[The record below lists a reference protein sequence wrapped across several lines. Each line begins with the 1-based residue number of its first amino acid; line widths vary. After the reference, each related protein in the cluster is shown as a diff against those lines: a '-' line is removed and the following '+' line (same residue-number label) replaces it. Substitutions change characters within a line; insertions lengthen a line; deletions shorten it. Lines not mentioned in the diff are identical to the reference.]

1 MVNVLFHPDWDF
13 LIDSNEPS
21 CQSFNGNDQGYI
33 LRNCGAIGGN
43 ISPFKDFLVPFED
56 ENSAL
61 CGSIASTN
69 EEGRYLT
76 FDCVYPYN
84 GTGLLSILPEID
96 HAAPLEGVTT
106 DDLTRISKHI
116 LGITPLDNS
125 FAILAADANNSG
137 SITTFDIVELRKL
150 ILGIYL
156 ELPNNSNWRFIPD
169 YCFNDPVFTATF
181 NGPYPFL
188 AKWVNP
194 DESTPIPPN
203 TNERVYGSGIL
214 PVAPNNTSWM
224 DHVSIDPE
232 GSGGQNINTWSFW
245 GIKIGDVNCS
255 ADLDGLTTN
264 DPDDKFVTVPHT
276 TIITNQV
283 FKLEVKAVGNAPVSS
298 WQMGIEFAEDSLEIL
313 QIQPGNSGE
322 TFSLDNFGLTE
333 VASGKLKALNFS
345 ETGSGINLNGKTL
358 FTIVLKALKPI
369 SSIGQQFKL
378 KNTVLPKKI
387 YSTNGDEIESLDL
400 QLNILQGSI
409 MVGGSEYKLGM
420 KNNSSSF
427 SYNLTEYPV
436 PFGSEITFE
445 FELPKEEQ
453 IQLSIYDTF
462 GRILLGRNE
471 KFTKGYQSIMLDQLE
486 SIPAGLYWYS
496 LEIGDDILF
505 GKIIK
510 K

>member
-1 MVNVLFHPDWDF
+1 
-13 LIDSNEPS
+13 
-21 CQSFNGNDQGYI
+21 
-33 LRNCGAIGGN
+33 
-43 ISPFKDFLVPFED
+43 
-56 ENSAL
+56 
-61 CGSIASTN
+61 
-69 EEGRYLT
+69 
-76 FDCVYPYN
+76 
-84 GTGLLSILPEID
+84 
-96 HAAPLEGVTT
+96 
-106 DDLTRISKHI
+106 
-116 LGITPLDNS
+116 
-125 FAILAADANNSG
+125 
-137 SITTFDIVELRKL
+137 
-150 ILGIYL
+150 
-156 ELPNNSNWRFIPD
+156 
-169 YCFNDPVFTATF
+169 
-181 NGPYPFL
+181 
-188 AKWVNP
+188 
-194 DESTPIPPN
+194 
-203 TNERVYGSGIL
+203 
-214 PVAPNNTSWM
+214 
-224 DHVSIDPE
+224 
-232 GSGGQNINTWSFW
+232 
-245 GIKIGDVNCS
+245 
-255 ADLDGLTTN
+255 
-264 DPDDKFVTVPHT
+264 
-276 TIITNQV
+276 
-283 FKLEVKAVGNAPVSS
+283 
-298 WQMGIEFAEDSLEIL
+298 MGIEFAEDSLEIL